1 MKKRAHTELD
11 LMTLTKNQ
19 NQIPHQKV
27 FTCLDFLSNNKHGLF
42 SFNALLQEVVLILP
56 LLG

>member
-1 MKKRAHTELD
+1 
-11 LMTLTKNQ
+11 MTLTKNQ
-19 NQIPHQKV
+19 NQIPHQKI